1 MSGSVSES
9 KGWWRPDVWP
19 PALLIIAPFFINK
32 LIYARWPS
40 YQIFL
45 VTDYT
50 CHILGLGLVYLLLRN
65 AATPFPIPF
74 RLAVPSSK
82 ELSVA
87 LAGAAILIAASV
99 VGMTFFRHLDAH
111 SWRLTRFPAPTN
123 LALQF
128 FDVTA
133 GVVLAAIS
141 EEIVFRFYFMNLF
154 LLRGA
159 SMRMTIILSTLIFAA
174 IHWSYGASTTIFAAF
189 AGLLFS
195 IGFIG
200 TGNLAV
206 PIIAHAVF
214 DAVFFAGGIDALWR
228 IYNQA

>member
-1 MSGSVSES
+1 MVAAGRLAARASYHC
-9 KGWWRPDVWP
+9 
-19 PALLIIAPFFINK
+19 ALL
-32 LIYARWPS
+32 
-40 YQIFL
+40 YQQADLCALAELSDLFGDRL
-45 VTDYT
+45 HVPYT
-50 CHILGLGLVYLLLRN
+50 WSWLFYLLLRN

-82 ELSVA
+82 SLSVA
-87 LAGAAILIAASV
+87 LAGAAILIAANV
-99 VGMTFFRHLDAH
+99 VGVTFFRHLDAH

-133 GVVLAAIS
+133 GVVLAAIC

-159 SMRMTIILSTLIFAA
+159 SMRMTIVLSTLIFAA
-174 IHWSYGASTTIFAAF
+174 IHWSYGASTAIFAAS

-206 PIIAHAVF
+206 PIIAHAIF

>member
-1 MSGSVSES
+1 L
-9 KGWWRPDVWP
+9 
-19 PALLIIAPFFINK
+19 A
-32 LIYARWPS
+32 
-40 YQIFL
+40 
-45 VTDYT
+45 TDYT

-82 ELSVA
+82 SLSVA
-87 LAGAAILIAASV
+87 LAGAAILIAANV
-99 VGMTFFRHLDAH
+99 VGVTFFRHLDAH

-133 GVVLAAIS
+133 GVVLAAIC

-159 SMRMTIILSTLIFAA
+159 SMRMTIVLSTLIFAA
-174 IHWSYGASTTIFAAF
+174 IHWSYGASTAIFAAF

-228 IYNQA
+228 IYNQT

>member
-1 MSGSVSES
+1 MIVSVSES

-82 ELSVA
+82 SLSVA
-87 LAGAAILIAASV
+87 LAGAAILIAANV
-99 VGMTFFRHLDAH
+99 VGVTFFRHLDAH

-133 GVVLAAIS
+133 GVVLAAIC

-159 SMRMTIILSTLIFAA
+159 SMRMTIVLST
-174 IHWSYGASTTIFAAF
+174 H
-189 AGLLFS
+189 
-195 IGFIG
+195 
-200 TGNLAV
+200 
-206 PIIAHAVF
+206 
-214 DAVFFAGGIDALWR
+214 
-228 IYNQA
+228 